1 MDAAIGPLLLA
12 VGLWGAP
19 AAGQDCSDETWQ
31 RQVLAQA
38 RAFELHAAEE
48 NIRISLAD
56 ALQACPPGP
65 AGAGCR
71 AGAQL
76 RSQTARRR
84 HRGEIEARYER
95 FLRDLEDRCRTT
107 SA

>member
-1 MDAAIGPLLLA
+1 MDAAAGPLLLA
-12 VGLWGAP
+12 VGILGAL
-19 AAGQDCSDETWQ
+19 ASGHCTDEAWQ

-48 NIRISLAD
+48 NVRIDLAD

-76 RSQTARRR
+76 RSQAARQR

-107 SA
+107 TA